1 MAATMQNYARS
12 TFLSDIITVPAFT
25 QYVKEAIFERS
36 LFVQSGAVVRNS
48 ALDARSGGVKVEVPT
63 WKPLNPTET
72 VIKSDATWGGD
83 GTTTGYLDPKKIEA
97 GKQTMPIL
105 HRGWAMAADDL
116 SRLGAGTDPMAAI
129 RSYTADAINKQKET
143 ALLSQLSGLYIG
155 GSAPLAALT
164 TDVADAS
171 AGDGAAAN
179 FLTAGSAIAA
189 RSTLGERSSSLSI
202 IIMHSAMYHY
212 LLQAGMLTF
221 SSEAL
226 STGTEIKWGGGGIGL
241 QQRDVAFFAGMRIIV
256 TDNIQPVAG
265 GTTGALN
272 KYPVYMCSEG
282 AIAEGVQQ
290 ELLIQADRNI
300 LSLQDVMAVSM
311 HYGYHL
317 QGTGYKG
324 ADNPAN
330 SVLATNG
337 SWELIFTDARNIEMV
352 CLLCNSPFGGKYT

>member
-25 QYVKEAIFERS
+25 QYVSEAIYERS

-72 VIKSDATWGGD
+72 VIESNATWGGD

-97 GKQTMPIL
+97 GKQVMPIL

-116 SRLGAGTDPMAAI
+116 SRLGSGSDPMAAI
-129 RSYTADAINKQKET
+129 RAYTADAINKQKEI
-143 ALLSQLSGLYIG
+143 ALLSQLRGLYG
-155 GSAPLAALT
+155 GGAAPLAALT
-164 TDVADAS
+164 ADVAEATATDPT
-171 AGDGAAAN
+171 AAN
-179 FLTAGSAIAA
+179 YLTSASAIAA
-189 RSTLGERSSSLSI
+189 RATLGERSSSLAI

-212 LLQAGMLTF
+212 LLQAGMLQF
-221 SSEAL
+221 SSDSL
-226 STGTEIKWGGGGIGL
+226 STGNEIEWGGGGIGL
-241 QQRDVAFFAGMRIIV
+241 RSADVAYFAGMRIIV

-265 GTTGALN
+265 GTTGAPN

-290 ELLIQADRNI
+290 ELKIEADRNI

-317 QGTGYKG
+317 QGTAYGG
-324 ADNPAN
+324 ADNPTNA
-330 SVLATNG
+330 VLATNG
-337 SWELIFTDARNIEMV
+337 SWSLAFTDARNIEMV
-352 CLLCNSPFGGKYT
+352 CLYCNSPYGGVYA